1 MAFPNT
7 DSAPKSKEE
16 YSMRTTKT
24 KRFMSAL
31 LTLALVLALLP
42 LATVPALA
50 ADHSVVIGVASTTD
64 TVALIQ
70 TAIQGVIDSAESGD
84 TVTVTG
90 TFAGADATLTLNI
103 GAGVTVVWQAV
114 YSGGIPSLSD
124 GYGYQIKLN
133 GSGWFDI
140 VSGGSI
146 VNTAE
151 GGTALVVSGVKAEI
165 NGGIVRNEA
174 ESGTAVY
181 LTDPGSSLKIDGGEV
196 TDINTD
202 TTPDSDG
209 AYYCGAIKVG
219 SGAAFTI
226 NGGVAASTLGQT
238 IGSQGIVEINGGNVS
253 GIIGIGASEF
263 TIGQDV
269 TLALKELVLMD
280 SGANLY
286 NNGTITADF
295 VSKNHSLAGT
305 FVNNG
310 TFTNLNSF
318 TNVGQIINHG
328 TFNNNGTITNNQV
341 FCNTGV
347 LNGPP
352 PSGGIHVSCGV
363 SGGDGSFSAYVPYL
377 SSNVAHS
384 PLCDQL
390 DYWLPSGLDVTLTA
404 TADDFFRINEW
415 IDNTSTVN
423 GTNAAYTITAL
434 AVPHTVTV
442 EFERIPL
449 AGTVSITGS
458 AAVGQTL
465 TAVTAGITST
475 TPGALTYQW
484 KRGATDIGAGSTYV
498 ITASDIGQTI
508 TVTVSAANYAGSL
521 TSPATGTVA
530 NSPGAA
536 ITTAAAEASKTHN
549 SITVTAAVAAVNPG
563 GQDIEYLINTDGT
576 DPVLG
581 APSIWQSGL
590 SFSGLSAS
598 TTYYVWART
607 AAKTGYDAGTPRVSA
622 AITTSV
628 TPNAPGAAV
637 TTAAAEASK
646 THNTITVT
654 AAVAAVN
661 PGNQDIEYLINTNG
675 TDYTLGNPSVWQPT
689 LTFSGLSASTTYY
702 VWARTAAKTGYD
714 AGTPTASAAITTS
727 ASAGGG
733 GSGGGYTPPTQTTT
747 PETKNDAG
755 KTTDLPGGSTIDTP
769 PGQDP
774 IINDDDSISLPG
786 GGTITTPGNSDGK
799 GGLTIVVPPGTVI
812 DSDGRISFPQ
822 WSGGGR
828 ITYDSGQTFHI
839 HEGAIIFL
847 DEMVPLGYFIAL
859 DNPFGD
865 VRANDWYYDAVIFAY
880 SHGLMTGTS
889 ANPMTFSPNIATTRG
904 MIVTILYRMAGSP
917 DVSDLANPFGDVPGD
932 KYYADAVKWAAA
944 NGIVSGYGDS
954 RYGPEDNITREQL
967 AVILNNY
974 IKYAGLTLP
983 ATREYTGFNDEA
995 DIANYAKEA
1004 IERFFMAGII
1014 SGKPGNTYD
1023 PQGSATRAEVAT
1035 MIMRL
1040 LEAIAQE

>member
-508 TVTVSAANYAGSL
+508 TVTVSAANYAGSP
-521 TSPATGTVA
+521 TSPATGTVV
-530 NSPGAA
+530 NS
-536 ITTAAAEASKTHN
+536 
-549 SITVTAAVAAVNPG
+549 
-563 GQDIEYLINTDGT
+563 
-576 DPVLG
+576 
-581 APSIWQSGL
+581 
-590 SFSGLSAS
+590 
-598 TTYYVWART
+598 
-607 AAKTGYDAGTPRVSA
+607 
-622 AITTSV
+622 
-628 TPNAPGAAV
+628 PGAAV

-689 LTFSGLSASTTYY
+689 LTFSGMSASTTYY